1 MGCHFLLQ
9 EIFLTQGLNPCLLHW
24 LGDSLLLSH
33 LGSPFQVAIAN
44 EAQPCFS
51 RPVLSRLP
59 LSHAIGRHYQEVG
72 VGITILQET
81 RPKKDD
87 PHSIV
92 MVFHIMKNT
101 WVVRASLGPMKSI
114 SREGAKKL
122 FQFSYV
128 RELVCPEL
136 HGREGANEYN
146 VYTNIFPHPLKSLL
160 PRDLLQ
166 IISLSNTTLSV

>member
-1 MGCHFLLQ
+1 MCCVLSQSAVSDSLQPASLLCPWDLPGKNNGVGCHALLQ
-9 EIFLTQGLNPCLLHW
+9 GICPIQGSVLGFLHW

-51 RPVLSRLP
+51 RPILSRLP

-72 VGITILQET
+72 VDITILQET

-136 HGREGANEYN
+136 HGRE
-146 VYTNIFPHPLKSLL
+146 
-160 PRDLLQ
+160 
-166 IISLSNTTLSV
+166 